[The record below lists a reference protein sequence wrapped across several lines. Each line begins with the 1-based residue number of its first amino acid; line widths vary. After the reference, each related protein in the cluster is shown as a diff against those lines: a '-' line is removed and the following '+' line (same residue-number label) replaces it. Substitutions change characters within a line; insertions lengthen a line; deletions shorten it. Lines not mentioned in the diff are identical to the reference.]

1 MKKKIGVLIVLLIIL
16 NSWIVYGKTKD
27 DNLSYDFKATIVNQ
41 WENKQQVQLSITNT
55 GMYSIENWS
64 FRINLNTK
72 ILNIWNAN
80 KEEIAEGIYLIKNV
94 EYNQDILPGESVQIG
109 FIAEGNFDVP
119 QTIEF
124 VMAVQEVPNSQY
136 QYKITNDTITIIN
149 CSENKLEDWI
159 LYFETDGEIRI
170 LEGGEIV
177 QNNNDT
183 YIIKNLGFNAN
194 IDKNNHCT
202 IKLEHL
208 ETIRNIKLYQIVVNE
223 TLIEKQFINEEENEE
238 AYIEL
243 EEETIQLEFYPLLK
257 AANKSRLS
265 KSQLIS
271 KLDEKFTKE
280 QKALKI
286 IRKRKVKDCVNI
298 VLQYDA
304 VITNVSKVMN
314 MPKELVQSVLFRELA
329 CLKLDDDIADNMV
342 INYYSYQEE
351 LEIYMKMSW
360 YKQLFIGMPSTTA
373 PMKTDSST
381 GLGQIFAK
389 TAILANN
396 YLYSRKIIGGQK
408 YNYKDWKSRKAMW
421 YNLKNNNI
429 FNIRFVAYILR
440 YEAWKL
446 GISNI
451 NKATVKN
458 LKKIMAKYNGDD
470 VYGDICYEYYK
481 IFKQYN

>member
-1 MKKKIGVLIVLLIIL
+1 M
-16 NSWIVYGKTKD
+16 
-27 DNLSYDFKATIVNQ
+27 
-41 WENKQQVQLSITNT
+41 
-55 GMYSIENWS
+55 
-64 FRINLNTK
+64 
-72 ILNIWNAN
+72 
-80 KEEIAEGIYLIKNV
+80 
-94 EYNQDILPGESVQIG
+94 QIG

-124 VMAVQEVPNSQY
+124 VMAVQEVPNSQF

-177 QNNNDT
+177 QNNN
-183 YIIKNLGFNAN
+183 
-194 IDKNNHCT
+194 
-202 IKLEHL
+202 
-208 ETIRNIKLYQIVVNE
+208 
-223 TLIEKQFINEEENEE
+223 E